1 MVWDSYSYL
10 LGRTFVTNNKDN
22 CMKRKEFR
30 SMIKSIIKEVIEEMP
45 RGITPEGTQEEGKD
59 KWIQK
64 AVNPAHKGYCTPM
77 TKSTCTPHRKALA
90 QRFKSG
96 DLSEDQINQ
105 TIDEF
110 LQVEMNAYPK
120 DDPAGA
126 EGGQSSGEKI
136 KSRQAAW
143 QKWGEKKKGLA
154 AIHDEP
160 EFQDK
165 LHRLKQQHGD
175 EPLPHKTTT
184 NRSVK

>member
-1 MVWDSYSYL
+1 
-10 LGRTFVTNNKDN
+10 
-22 CMKRKEFR
+22 MKREQFR
-30 SMIKSIIKEVIEEMP
+30 SMVKEIIREVVEEMP
-45 RGITPEGTQEEGKD
+45 KGVTPEEEGKKD

-64 AVNPAHKGYCTPM
+64 AVDPAHKGYCTPM
-77 TKSTCTPHRKALA
+77 TKKTCTPHRKALA
-90 QRFKSG
+90 MRFKKG

-105 TIDEF
+105 AIDEF
-110 LQVEMNAYPK
+110 LQVEMSQQEEGMNAYPK

-143 QKWGEKKKGLA
+143 KSWGDKKQALA
-154 AIHDEP
+154 KIHDEP

-165 LHRLKQQHGD
+165 LHKLKQQHGD

-184 NRSVK
+184 NRSVR